1 MNFGDLIETISFS
14 IALHHALGEKHK
26 NIKYLD
32 VRLYKK
38 TSALSYPI
46 EFSSKLRK

>member
-1 MNFGDLIETISFS
+1 MNFGNLIETISFS

-38 TSALSYPI
+38 NISFILPNRI
-46 EFSSKLRK
+46 QQ